1 MAQVV
6 MDRLREILMERS
18 VRFGSF
24 TLASGRES
32 DFYVDVKRIF
42 LDPEAIDLMGQALV
56 TTWRESGSTATAV
69 GGMTLGADPLITS
82 FVLKARDA
90 GHHMPGFI
98 VRKEPKGHGTQQYLE
113 GAGDIPDASD
123 VVILEDVVTS
133 GGSSIKTA
141 ERCRDHGFN
150 PLAVISVVDREEG
163 GREAIEAAG
172 LEFFALFSRSD
183 LRTAFDRATA

>member
-1 MAQVV
+1 MESIA
-6 MDRLREILMERS
+6 MDRLREILMERA
-18 VRFGSF
+18 VRFGTF
-24 TLASGRES
+24 TLASGRTS

-42 LDPEAIDLMGQALV
+42 LDPEAIDLIGQALV
-56 TTWRESGSTATAV
+56 ATWKNTGSSATAV

-90 GHHMPGFI
+90 GHHIPGFI

-113 GAGDIPDASD
+113 GAGDIPDGSD
-123 VVILEDVVTS
+123 VLVLEDVVTS

-141 ERCRDHGFN
+141 ERCRAHGFN

-172 LEFFALFSRSD
+172 LEFLALFSRTD
-183 LRTAFDRATA
+183 LRAALDRATA

>member
-1 MAQVV
+1 
-6 MDRLREILMERS
+6 MDRLREILMERA
-18 VRFGSF
+18 VRFGTF
-24 TLASGRES
+24 TLASGRTS

-42 LDPEAIDLMGQALV
+42 LDPEAIDLIGQALV
-56 TTWRESGSTATAV
+56 ATWRQSGISATAV

-82 FVLKARDA
+82 FVLKAREN

-113 GAGDIPDASD
+113 GVGDIPDGSA
-123 VVILEDVVTS
+123 VLILEDVVTS

-141 ERCRDHGFN
+141 ERCREHGFD
-150 PLAVISVVDREEG
+150 PLAVVSVVDREEG

-172 LEFFALFSRSD
+172 LKFFALFSRSD
-183 LRTAFDRATA
+183 LRATLDRASG

>member
-1 MAQVV
+1 
-6 MDRLREILMERS
+6 MDRLREILMKRA
-18 VRFGSF
+18 VRFGTF
-24 TLASGRES
+24 TLASGRTS

-42 LDPEAIDLMGQALV
+42 LDPEAIDLIGQALV
-56 TTWRESGSTATAV
+56 ATWKNTGSSATAV

-90 GHHMPGFI
+90 GHHIPGFI

-113 GAGDIPDASD
+113 GAGDIPDGSD
-123 VVILEDVVTS
+123 VLVLEDVVTS

-141 ERCRDHGFN
+141 ERCRAHGFN

-172 LEFFALFSRSD
+172 LEFLALFSRTD
-183 LRTAFDRATA
+183 LRAALDRATA

>member
-1 MAQVV
+1 MESGKL
-6 MDRLREILMERS
+6 DRLREILIGRA

-24 TLASGRES
+24 TLASGRSS

-42 LDPEAIDLMGQALV
+42 LDPEAIDLLGQALV
-56 TTWRESGSTATAV
+56 SCWQNSDLQVRAV

-82 FVLKARDA
+82 FVLKAREVGFDV
-90 GHHMPGFI
+90 PGFI

-113 GAGDIPDASD
+113 GAGDIPEGSE
-123 VVILEDVVTS
+123 VLILEDVVTS

-141 ERCRDHGFN
+141 ERCRAHGFN
-150 PLAVISVVDREEG
+150 PLAVITVVDREEG

-172 LEFFALFSRSD
+172 LTFFALFCRSELRGAVD
-183 LRTAFDRATA
+183 LAAS